1 MFCRVHL
8 ATFSNVCAL
17 ALYVLDGVAPA
28 VRSSLDWWVN
38 DAGGAPK
45 LVLSRPNHPSPPPSS
60 LPSDGYSHFLSVT
73 ARFISWHSNPL
84 FPQPISSC
92 CTPPSIPFTALF
104 WKELYFE
111 RQKRTSGIL
120 LVLARARAHT
130 ENRGEPLSWDPP
142 KFLVFTSCYFQMC
155 KILIWRDSAVDLRG
169 VNTEPCGIPAQL
181 FVNRMCDG

>member
-1 MFCRVHL
+1 MFRRAHL

-17 ALYVLDGVAPA
+17 ALCVLDGLAPA

-45 LVLSRPNHPSPPPSS
+45 LALSRPNHPSPPPSS

-73 ARFISWHSNPL
+73 ARFISWHSNPR

-104 WKELYFE
+104 WKSFNLNAKRGPQESCWFVLVCTSTHWKPGWTVEL
-111 RQKRTSGIL
+111 G
-120 LVLARARAHT
+120 
-130 ENRGEPLSWDPP
+130 PP
-142 KFLVFTSCYFQMC
+142 KFLVFAPCYFKMC
-155 KILIWRDSAVDLRG
+155 RILIRTRLCCWSQW
-169 VNTEPCGIPAQL
+169 C
-181 FVNRMCDG
+181 